1 MSADKVNKRVL
12 LRVSLPEG
20 KSGQEVR
27 LDVLEGVLKM
37 LREMRECGG
46 SRHIEHSEYY
56 GGVSFDLV
64 STTPL
69 NEDEA

>member
-1 MSADKVNKRVL
+1 
-12 LRVSLPEG
+12 
-20 KSGQEVR
+20 
-27 LDVLEGVLKM
+27 
-37 LREMRECGG
+37 REMRECGG